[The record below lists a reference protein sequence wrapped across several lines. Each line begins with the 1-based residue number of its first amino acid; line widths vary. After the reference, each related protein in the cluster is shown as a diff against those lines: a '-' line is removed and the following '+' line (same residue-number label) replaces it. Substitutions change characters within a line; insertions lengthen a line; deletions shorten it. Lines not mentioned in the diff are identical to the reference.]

1 MIFKIELAATDDF
14 ELIHA
19 DSDAEI
25 FEEADKIDGGYLNIF
40 ELNEEYEIIRTV
52 I

>member
-1 MIFKIELAATDDF
+1 MIFRIELATSEDF
-14 ELIHA
+14 EILHA

-40 ELNEEYEIIRTV
+40 ELDENYDIIRTV